1 MLACLLTLVMVLIAC
16 TPVLAEEE
24 DAVLAVINGEN
35 VLQSQV
41 DEFANQIISYYSQY
55 GYDLSSEDNQSLVR
69 QMAMESYIQKVF
81 TTQESARLGLDQ
93 LTDEESQALS
103 DTIESVYEGLIDQ
116 AMTAFGLTPAEDA
129 SEEDKAAA
137 RDSAIEQLNAVGYTR
152 EFIERN
158 ETEGLL
164 SEKLVAK
171 LTENVSITDDEIIA
185 AFTERAEADR
195 EQYENDIEAYEIQ
208 TAYYGQE
215 SYYVPEG
222 LRGVKHILLRVDDTL
237 MKTYQDLVARF
248 EEQQEEALNA
258 SEETATTETEQA
270 ETTEAPETTE
280 EPEEPVTQEQ
290 IDAAKEA
297 IIASVQDK
305 ITDIQKKL
313 SEGVS
318 FADLIEEYGE
328 DPGMT
333 TEPNKTNGYTVSANS
348 LIYDPIFVQAAFSVD
363 NVGDVSEPVVSSF
376 GVHLVEY
383 TRDVPYGTVDLTDE
397 IRAAIEEDLRADKEQ
412 AIVNEAYTAWEAAS
426 EIQYTEAGEAYRPEP
441 VENADDA
448 QPIAEEA
455 D

>member
-1 MLACLLTLVMVLIAC
+1 MQTRKMLACLLALVMVLIAC

-164 SEKLVAK
+164 S
-171 LTENVSITDDEIIA
+171 
-185 AFTERAEADR
+185 
-195 EQYENDIEAYEIQ
+195 
-208 TAYYGQE
+208 
-215 SYYVPEG
+215 
-222 LRGVKHILLRVDDTL
+222 
-237 MKTYQDLVARF
+237 
-248 EEQQEEALNA
+248 
-258 SEETATTETEQA
+258 
-270 ETTEAPETTE
+270 
-280 EPEEPVTQEQ
+280 
-290 IDAAKEA
+290 
-297 IIASVQDK
+297 
-305 ITDIQKKL
+305 
-313 SEGVS
+313 
-318 FADLIEEYGE
+318 
-328 DPGMT
+328 
-333 TEPNKTNGYTVSANS
+333 NG
-348 LIYDPIFVQAAFSVD
+348 
-363 NVGDVSEPVVSSF
+363 
-376 GVHLVEY
+376 
-383 TRDVPYGTVDLTDE
+383 
-397 IRAAIEEDLRADKEQ
+397 
-412 AIVNEAYTAWEAAS
+412 
-426 EIQYTEAGEAYRPEP
+426 
-441 VENADDA
+441 
-448 QPIAEEA
+448 
-455 D
+455 